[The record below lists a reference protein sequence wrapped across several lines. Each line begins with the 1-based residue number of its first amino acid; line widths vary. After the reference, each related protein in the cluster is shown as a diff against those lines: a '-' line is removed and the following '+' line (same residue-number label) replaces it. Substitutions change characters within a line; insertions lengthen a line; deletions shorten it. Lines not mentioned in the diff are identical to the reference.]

1 LLKSAIPA
9 KNSLSPLLEKKSRF
23 LGQTSYSRR
32 SITPAALKFCAQG
45 LEMKSARSRSFLSNF
60 FLFASSILSVLSIG
74 CGQMT
79 MSSTSS
85 TGPTPTPTPAI
96 SNPNNFT
103 YVTVQSTFSV
113 EGFRIDSTGAV
124 VPITGSPFAVPD
136 TPLGLARTQ
145 QFLFV
150 SSINFNVPTSPD
162 RELIMTYRIDSD
174 TGALTQ
180 VATHPA
186 VNPSALTVDPTG
198 RLLYA
203 TVRDGVSVFSIGA
216 TGQLSEVPGSFGD
229 LSANLGQIVLHPSD
243 RLFYA
248 GGFPA
253 SGHSPS
259 QGTMVANVDPTTG
272 AVLRGQFLVL
282 AARSVA
288 ITTDG
293 KFLLAT
299 TIAGAANA
307 VCTYAIDPVNGY
319 PGGSFST
326 LVPQSTS
333 CAGTGVDGLEV
344 VVTPS
349 GSFAMVTNPGSNS
362 VSVFRMSSGLLTEVP
377 GSPFSAGSVPEHI
390 AISRDGRFVFVGNSN
405 SDDVTVYQLD
415 NATGKLAPVPGSPFK
430 LSGFLGLVIS

>member
-1 LLKSAIPA
+1 
-9 KNSLSPLLEKKSRF
+9 
-23 LGQTSYSRR
+23 
-32 SITPAALKFCAQG
+32 
-45 LEMKSARSRSFLSNF
+45 
-60 FLFASSILSVLSIG
+60 
-74 CGQMT
+74 
-79 MSSTSS
+79 
-85 TGPTPTPTPAI
+85 
-96 SNPNNFT
+96 
-103 YVTVQSTFSV
+103 VTVQSTFSV
-113 EGFRIDSTGAV
+113 EGFKIDSTGAV

-150 SSINFNVPTSPD
+150 SSINLNVPASPD
-162 RELIMTYRIDSD
+162 RELIVTYRIDSD

-180 VATHPA
+180 VASHPA
-186 VNPSALTVDPTG
+186 VNPSDLTVDSTG
-198 RLLYA
+198 RFLYA

-216 TGQLSEVPGSFGD
+216 TGQLNEVPGSLGD
-229 LSANLGQIVLHPSD
+229 LSANLGQIVLHPSGK
-243 RLFYA
+243 LFYA

-259 QGTMVANVDPTTG
+259 QGTMAANVDPTTG
-272 AVLRGQFLVL
+272 AVLRGQFLDL
-282 AARSVA
+282 AARSVT
-288 ITTDG
+288 ITSDG

-299 TIAGAANA
+299 TIASAANV

-319 PGGSFST
+319 PGGSFAT

-333 CAGTGVDGLEV
+333 CAGTGADGLEV

-377 GSPFSAGSVPEHI
+377 GSPFPTGI
-390 AISRDGRFVFVGNSN
+390 APGHVTISRDARFVFVGNSN

-415 NATGKLAPVPGSPFK
+415 NATGKLTPAPGSPFK
-430 LSGFLGLVIS
+430 LSGFPGPIVS

>member
-1 LLKSAIPA
+1 
-9 KNSLSPLLEKKSRF
+9 
-23 LGQTSYSRR
+23 
-32 SITPAALKFCAQG
+32 
-45 LEMKSARSRSFLSNF
+45 MKSTRSRSFLSNF
-60 FLFASSILSVLSIG
+60 FFFANSILLVLSIG
-74 CGQMT
+74 CGQIT
-79 MSSTSS
+79 MSSSSS

-96 SNPNNFT
+96 SNPQNFT

-113 EGFRIDSTGAV
+113 EGFKIDSTGAV

-150 SSINFNVPTSPD
+150 SSINFNVPASPD
-162 RELIMTYRIDSD
+162 RELIVTYRIDSD

-180 VATHPA
+180 VASHPA
-186 VNPSALTVDPTG
+186 VNPSDLTVDSTG
-198 RLLYA
+198 RFLYA

-216 TGQLSEVPGSFGD
+216 TGQLSEVPGSSGD
-229 LSANLGQIVLHPSD
+229 LSANLGPIVLHPSG
-243 RLFYA
+243 RFFYA

-253 SGHSPS
+253 SGHTPS
-259 QGTMVANVDPTTG
+259 RGTMAANVDPTTG
-272 AVLRGQFLVL
+272 AVLRGQFLDL
-282 AARSVA
+282 DAGSVT
-288 ITTDG
+288 ITSDG

-299 TIAGAANA
+299 TASAANA

-333 CAGTGVDGLEV
+333 CAGTGADGEV
-344 VVTPS
+344 VITPS

-377 GSPFSAGSVPEHI
+377 GSPFPTGTGPGHV
-390 AISRDGRFVFVGNSN
+390 AISSDGDFVFVGNRN

-415 NATGKLAPVPGSPFK
+415 NATGKLTPVRGSPFK
-430 LSGFLGLVIS
+430 LSGFPGPIIS